1 VLPGANESELKSWQ
15 RLIYN
20 KVYVDEIYEALIRK
34 PIDAVSDVLYKYVD
48 VAIIDGVVNGVGS
61 AVKGVGSVVR
71 LAQNGNIGFYIISMI
86 MGIVFIVLFTLLYR

>member
-1 VLPGANESELKSWQ
+1 VLPVANESELKSWQ

-20 KVYVDEIYEALIRK
+20 KFYVDEIYEALIRK